1 MSGNRMKLKKGLFL
15 GMLLSTTFFGYGLEK
30 EQVEALS
37 KLTANTDAWTHRLC
51 AGKDKLADLLRE
63 LLDIIN
69 TAHAQLQ
76 TIPDVPPADSLLK
89 TMIKDLHD
97 GLKATYTTFS
107 KAKSLTDLNKS
118 GSASC
123 SLEPIIKK
131 ADKDLDILISHVKAH
146 PDMYTPEALKA
157 LETYQKTTFKQFADY
172 WAPKGWAYFLPG
184 IMRTLR
190 RG

>member
-1 MSGNRMKLKKGLFL
+1 MSGNRKKLKNGLFL

-30 EQVEALS
+30 EQVEELG
-37 KLTANTDAWTHRLC
+37 KLTGNTDAWTHKLC

-63 LLDIIN
+63 LLAIIN
-69 TAHAQLQ
+69 AAQAQLQ

-107 KAKSLTDLNKS
+107 KAKSLADLNKS
-118 GSASC
+118 GAASC

-131 ADKDLDILISHVKAH
+131 AEKDLEILISHVKAH

-157 LETYQKTTFKQFADY
+157 LETYQGTVFKKFADY
-172 WAPKGWAYFLPG
+172 WAPKGLAHFLPG
-184 IMRTLR
+184 LMRMFR